1 MKITEIETLAVSA
14 GVGYDYAVIIVLVR
28 TDEGLTG
35 IGEASL
41 AGRGRGV
48 LGILDHFRDLL
59 IGQDPTGIEHWWS
72 EMVRGTFW
80 STGQVIMSAVAG
92 IDMALWDLKG
102 KRLGA
107 PVYDLLGGPTRDK
120 VRVYRHL
127 AGQTAEALVEDALR
141 WRQQGFTALRFCP
154 LAALDDYSLNHWDP
168 QASIAATI
176 KGAEALRLALGDGV
190 DLLFDAHTMF
200 SPAETAYLGH
210 ALEPCRLYFYEDP
223 IRPLNPQSLRMV
235 REKVNLPIATGEQFA
250 HKWEFQPLIEGELVD
265 YLRID
270 MVHAGGITEAKKI
283 LAAGEM
289 HGQRSALHHASSP
302 INGTACLHVDMAVPN
317 FGIQE
322 WMEVEPLYEL
332 FPNAPRAHAGYVTPP
347 PGPGFGLEFDETEA
361 RNRPSRDAELPHR
374 YWPDRSVGDY

>member
-1 MKITEIETLAVSA
+1 MKIQEIEALPISA
-14 GVGYDYAVIIVLVR
+14 GAAYDYAIIVVLIR

-48 LGILDHFRDLL
+48 LGIIDHFRDLL
-59 IGQDPTGIEHWWS
+59 IGQDPAKIEHWWS

-107 PVYDLLGGPTRDK
+107 PVYDLLGGPTREK

-127 AGQTAEALVEDALR
+127 AGEVAEELVEDALR
-141 WRQQGFTALRFCP
+141 WRERGFTALRFCP
-154 LAALDDYSLNHWDP
+154 LAALDHHSLNNWDP

-176 KGAEALRLALGDGV
+176 KGAEALRLAVGEGV

-200 SPAETAYLGH
+200 SPAESAYLGH
-210 ALEPCRLYFYEDP
+210 ALEPYRLYFYEDP
-223 IRPLNPQSLRMV
+223 IRPLNAHAMKLV

-250 HKWEFQPLIEGELVD
+250 HKWEFQPLDRG
-265 YLRID
+265 RIWSIICASTWP
-270 MVHAGGITEAKKI
+270 M
-283 LAAGEM
+283 LAASPRRRKFSLPGRCTGSAPPCITRV
-289 HGQRSALHHASSP
+289 HRSMARPACMSIWRCRTSAFRSGWRSNRSTNSSQTHP
-302 INGTACLHVDMAVPN
+302 
-317 FGIQE
+317 
-322 WMEVEPLYEL
+322 
-332 FPNAPRAHAGYVTPP
+332 AHRQGYVTPP
-347 PGPGFGLEFDETEA
+347 HWPRIRPGI
-361 RNRPSRDAELPHR
+361 R
-374 YWPDRSVGDY
+374 RSGGT